1 MHDALRLCSNS
12 LLICSSQKVEHN
24 NDQLR
29 DLEKRI
35 KALNAVLEPLE
46 DLDPDAETVLKE
58 PIEIF
63 KSFVPHS
70 YPFTNTR
77 TDLDFDSKLDD
88 LNAQLQRIH
97 ERGSYKNMDYN
108 SAELARIR
116 SSVDGAL
123 GDLTVCPMCQSLGI
137 QKVLTRGFDRQRL
150 PPPRSDYL
158 PSLQR

>member
-1 MHDALRLCSNS
+1 M
-12 LLICSSQKVEHN
+12 EHN

-35 KALNAVLEPLE
+35 KALNTVLEPLE

-58 PIEIF
+58 PVETF

-70 YPFTNTR
+70 HPCAKIR
-77 TDLDFDSKLDD
+77 TDIDLNSELDA
-88 LNAQLQRIH
+88 LNAQLRRVH

-116 SSVDGAL
+116 SSVDCAL
-123 GDLTVCPMCQSLGI
+123 GDLTVRPMCQSLGI
-137 QKVLTRGFDRQRL
+137 HKVLTRGFDRQPL
-150 PPPRSDYL
+150 PPPRSDYW